1 MINSGRLSLGTAQFG
16 LNYGLSKLTN
26 RMSISEAKK
35 IIDYAQLN
43 GINSLDTAIAYG
55 DSEERLGK
63 IGIHKWD
70 VVSKLPTIGQECEN
84 IPKLVMALVKQSI
97 GRLGINRLYG
107 VLLHQPS
114 QLLEKNGEEIYQ
126 ALLAVKK
133 SGLVKKIGI
142 SIYEPAELDIFLN
155 RFQFDLVQAPLN
167 ILDNRIVDSGWM
179 THLPSLDIELQVRSA
194 FLQGLLL
201 MDRHNRPAK
210 FDRWKKILANW
221 DDWLSGNNLTPISAC
236 LNFTLSFQQV
246 SKVIIG
252 VDNVSQ
258 LNEIISLTNE
268 ANINIPNNLKTT
280 DCNLLNPFNWQ

>member
-1 MINSGRLSLGTAQFG
+1 
-16 LNYGLSKLTN
+16 
-26 RMSISEAKK
+26 MSISEAKK

-70 VVSKLPTIGQECEN
+70 VVSKLPAIGQECEN

-126 ALLAVKK
+126 ALLAIKK

-142 SIYEPAELDIFLN
+142 SIYEPAELDKFLN

-221 DDWLSGNNLTPISAC
+221 DDWLSGNNLTAISAC
-236 LNFTLSFQQV
+236 INYTLSFQQV

-258 LNEIISLTNE
+258 LNEIISSANE

-280 DCNLLNPFNWQ
+280 DCNLLNPFNWH